1 MTNKQRLDLADRVAA
16 RVNQD
21 QLRKGRTAVQQ
32 KYLASG
38 GVRCPNCGSDDIRST
53 ESVEVT
59 DGGAVQD
66 CECDICFASWTDIYQ
81 IVGIANLEVEED

>member
-1 MTNKQRLDLADRVAA
+1 MTNKQQLRALREAA
-16 RVNQD
+16 RV
-21 QLRKGRTAVQQ
+21 KTAVQQ
-32 KYLASG
+32 YLANG
-38 GVRCPNCGSDDIRST
+38 GVRCPNCGSDDISST